1 MRVGKADSGHTLKY
15 RLMFGAAH
23 LFGGS
28 RIPDVVRALTYRK
41 ELWGQPFSEVL
52 HEAMTR
58 DGFFT
63 RRERELFAA
72 YTSKLNDCT
81 F

>member
-1 MRVGKADSGHTLKY
+1 MRVTKAETGHALKY
-15 RLMFGAAH
+15 RLMFGAARV
-23 LFGGS
+23 FSGS
-28 RIPDVVRALTYRK
+28 RIPDIVRALTYRK
-41 ELWGQPFSEVL
+41 ELWGQPFAEIL

-58 DGFFT
+58 DSFFT
-63 RRERELFAA
+63 RGERELFAA